1 MTKTWNVAAGKE
13 PIPGIGPGPLTDEEF
28 EARVKVLTERD
39 GSDPEAYRTSGVYVN
54 EGASEPDVAPE
65 NEED

>member
-1 MTKTWNVAAGKE
+1 MKTWNVAAGWE

-39 GSDPEAYRTSGVYVN
+39 GSDPEAYRTSGVYVS
-54 EGASEPDVAPE
+54 EGEPDAPTE
-65 NEED
+65 DEED

>member
-1 MTKTWNVAAGKE
+1 MKTWNVDPRWE

-39 GSDPEAYRTSGVYVN
+39 GSDPEAYRTSGVYVS
-54 EGASEPDVAPE
+54 EGVDDAPAE
-65 NEED
+65 AEEAVP